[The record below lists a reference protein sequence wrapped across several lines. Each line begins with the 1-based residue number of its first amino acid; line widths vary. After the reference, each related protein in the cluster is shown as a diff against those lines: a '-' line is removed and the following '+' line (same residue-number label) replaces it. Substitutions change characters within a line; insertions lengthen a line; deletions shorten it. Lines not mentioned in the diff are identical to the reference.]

1 MCGSIECPN
10 YDKDQLF
17 RYQKVINEPDF
28 LPLHFVRIL
37 TQAAKLFRTY
47 RGKLVLTPLGR
58 RMLAL
63 EQHDGPQA
71 FGEFIIRPHFVGT
84 QHISNC
90 VGQSVAALGNLNAAA
105 SRLGFYSVQG
115 LQNAIHTFCAG

>member
-1 MCGSIECPN
+1 MG
-10 YDKDQLF
+10 
-17 RYQKVINEPDF
+17 
-28 LPLHFVRIL
+28 
-37 TQAAKLFRTY
+37 Y

-84 QHISNC
+84 QHFSNC

-115 LQNAIHTFCAG
+115 LQNAIHTFCRG